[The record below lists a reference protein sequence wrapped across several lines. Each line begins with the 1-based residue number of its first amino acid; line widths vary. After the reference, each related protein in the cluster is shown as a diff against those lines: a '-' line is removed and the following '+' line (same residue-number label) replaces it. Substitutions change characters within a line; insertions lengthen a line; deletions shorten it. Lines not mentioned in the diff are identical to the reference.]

1 MDGHYQVPLPFWNVN
16 VALPNKQHYAMTRL
30 RQLEERCDWN
40 QSFFID
46 YNNFIK
52 DMVSKVYV
60 REAFSQP
67 VADRRSWYIPCHG
80 VYHSEKP
87 EKLGCSSNAVQNM
100 GKCHLIKS

>member
-30 RQLEERCDWN
+30 RQLEERCEWN

-46 YNNFIK
+46 YKNLIN